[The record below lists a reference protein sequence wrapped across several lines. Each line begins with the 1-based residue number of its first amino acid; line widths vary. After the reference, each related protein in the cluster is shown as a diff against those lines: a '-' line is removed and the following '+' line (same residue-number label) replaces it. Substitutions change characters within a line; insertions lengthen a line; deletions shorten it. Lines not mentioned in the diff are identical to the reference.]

1 MGAPAL
7 PLSGPPFPRLSSRVA
22 AESFGVRCI
31 LRGTPRGA
39 LGSGDLGTPGSPG
52 GGQQALCF
60 ALPPSASRALAW
72 GLPQAAGS
80 PRPWPD
86 PQTPPLPTSQGPL
99 RPGPG
104 RCGLHEWVGL
114 AGSAVAPAWTAWAA
128 SMAGPGPASEPQS
141 ALGGPP
147 ALPASSPSLPHP
159 VPPAVTLFRWS
170 PTRHGGSPAWEG
182 RPAPG
187 RDTDER
193 HPLQGASLGPQPGVW
208 LRQPGRKFEG
218 GLGLQGRGAMTWYT
232 SRPQKLR

>member
-1 MGAPAL
+1 MGSPPSSGESPAL
-7 PLSGPPFPRLSSRVA
+7 
-22 AESFGVRCI
+22 
-31 LRGTPRGA
+31 
-39 LGSGDLGTPGSPG
+39 
-52 GGQQALCF
+52 
-60 ALPPSASRALAW
+60 
-72 GLPQAAGS
+72 AGS
-80 PRPWPD
+80 TD
-86 PQTPPLPTSQGPL
+86 PPLPTSQGPL